1 MAIVKSGTK
10 SNIHIPIVTFFDI
23 VGEVGCKVILG
34 IDAHSPDDF
43 NQDDFEALEKFAW
56 RHKLNVINIPEFK
69 KGK

>member
-1 MAIVKSGTK
+1 M
-10 SNIHIPIVTFFDI
+10 
-23 VGEVGCKVILG
+23 ILG

-69 KGK
+69 KVNKDGI